1 MKKRP
6 CYGCVEPKR
15 YLGCH
20 DRCPE
25 YLATK
30 KDYKQNADSD
40 LKGYLIDKS
49 HKLKKI
55 YGGY

>member
-1 MKKRP
+1 MKRP
-6 CYGCVEPKR
+6 CYGCEAPKR

-30 KDYKQNADSD
+30 KDYKQKADSN